1 MSMMPSGDF
10 CHDVALSLTAILYGE
25 LLAVTLACV
34 FGSLMLFFLTE
45 KLCDLKRSL
54 YFSSCYHK
62 KPFFFLK
69 IFVRNTL
76 FHVCLEFF
84 VISISSFIQS
94 FFNLFQC

>member
-1 MSMMPSGDF
+1 MSMVPSGDF
-10 CHDVALSLTAILYGE
+10 CHDVCGSWFNCHSIWRAIK
-25 LLAVTLACV
+25 LAVTLACV

-62 KPFFFLK
+62 KPFFSLK

-84 VISISSFIQS
+84 VM
-94 FFNLFQC
+94 